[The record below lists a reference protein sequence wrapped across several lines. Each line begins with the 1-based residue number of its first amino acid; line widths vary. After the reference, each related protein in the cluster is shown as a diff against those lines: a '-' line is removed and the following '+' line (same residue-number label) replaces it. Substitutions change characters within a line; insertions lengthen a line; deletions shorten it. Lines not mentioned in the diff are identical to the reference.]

1 MKIDSLN
8 IRHIPVCIL
17 ILIISFHA
25 DVVSADPI
33 IRIIS
38 DKATAPQTSPD
49 GSTAREWP
57 ASSPR
62 ERTTI
67 RIIGDKPVTTPQF
80 TTKHVAGQEPGS
92 PSAGKN
98 IRIVGDKRE
107 TVQKKSPVETAE
119 VKKLAKEQ
127 IEREKAEAARQ
138 AAIKLEQEQ
147 LEARNAEET
156 RIEAEKQEKLA
167 REKEEQEKAVI
178 EAARQSAL
186 KLEQEQLAARKA
198 EEARKEAEKQEKLAR
213 EKEEQEK
220 AAIEATRQAILKRE
234 QEQLA
239 TRKAEEARR
248 ESEKAEQERATALKA
263 HEEQI
268 ATTGKSMPEAAP
280 SEKTNS
286 AVRLP
291 DQVSIP
297 DDSLRPTIISLD
309 TGAKQESGDD
319 FAGQIPATIMELYLS
334 AKANDPVL
342 KRSEAK
348 VSGSKADSDVLLSTL
363 LPHLDSSA
371 GIKHI
376 SQTLSNYTPNDV
388 NNNYSALNY
397 NVTARMTLLHVPT
410 LYSLSAAAAG
420 LSIEQAGVVAAR
432 QNLIVKFTDSYFSL
446 LKAQVDKQIA
456 VGEINRLKV
465 VLDQSKAFLKAG
477 TGDIIAVYEA
487 QSRLDSASADLTR
500 CESTLRLAEQK
511 LSTVVGKPVRS
522 IVNYLPRI
530 PEGPNPDNLDW
541 WVATMEKEQPAV
553 RQARE
558 GLTQT
563 SEQKKAAKAEYFPIL
578 QASGG
583 YDVNRGTAALPTAE
597 VRQWFVG
604 ASISLPLYSGGETA
618 AKIRRAVVSEEE
630 RRLIFDETMDQ
641 HRESVKQAFYN
652 LRYNISFI
660 KALEQKKASA
670 EIQLAAI
677 SKGRKIG
684 TRNAVDLLNAEQAYS
699 IALRDYQY
707 ALYDNFIR
715 VIQLKSAAG
724 ILVEEDVSDI
734 SKAVAPILISK
745 LNSLVSSITR

>member
-1 MKIDSLN
+1 MKILSLY
-8 IRHIPVCIL
+8 IRRITVSIL
-17 ILIISFHA
+17 ILTVSFYA
-25 DVVSADPI
+25 DSVSADQV
-33 IRIIS
+33 IRVIS
-38 DKATAPQTSPD
+38 DKTTVPQTSPD
-49 GSTAREWP
+49 ESTAREWP
-57 ASSPR
+57 VSPR
-62 ERTTI
+62 ESTTI
-67 RIIGDKPVTTPQF
+67 RISGDKPVTTTPQPA
-80 TTKHVAGQEPGS
+80 TKHVAGQEPGS

-98 IRIVGDKRE
+98 IRIIGEKTE
-107 TVQKKSPVETAE
+107 TVQKKGAIETAE
-119 VKKLAKEQ
+119 EKELAKDKIEQ
-127 IEREKAEAARQ
+127 EKAEAARQ

-147 LEARNAEET
+147 LAARKAEET
-156 RIEAEKQEKLA
+156 RREAEKQEKLA
-167 REKEEQEKAVI
+167 REKEEREKAAV
-178 EAARQSAL
+178 EAARQAAI

-198 EEARKEAEKQEKLAR
+198 EEARKEAERQEKLAR
-213 EKEEQEK
+213 EKEDQEK
-220 AAIEATRQAILKRE
+220 AAAEAIRQATLKRE
-234 QEQLA
+234 QEQQA
-239 TRKAEEARR
+239 ARKTEEALR
-248 ESEKAEQERATALKA
+248 KAEQERAAVLKA

-268 ATTGKSMPEAAP
+268 TSVGESRPEAA
-280 SEKTNS
+280 SEKSTGT
-286 AVRLP
+286 ARLP
-291 DQVSIP
+291 EQVHIS
-297 DDSLRPTIISLD
+297 DDFPQPANIELPPA
-309 TGAKQESGDD
+309 AKQDSGNDD
-319 FAGQIPATIMELYLS
+319 IAGQPPATIMELYLS
-334 AKANDPVL
+334 AKTNDPVL
-342 KRSEAK
+342 RRSETK
-348 VSGSKADSDVLLSTL
+348 VTGSKADSDVLLSTL

-371 GIKHI
+371 GIKQI
-376 SQTLSNYTPNDV
+376 SQTLSNYTPNDI

-410 LYSLSAAAAG
+410 LYSLSAASAG
-420 LSIEQAGVVAAR
+420 LSIEQAGVAAAR

-456 VGEINRLKV
+456 VGEINRLKL

-522 IVNYLPRI
+522 IVNYLPQI
-530 PEGPNPDNLDW
+530 PAGPNPDDLDW

-618 AKIRRAVVSEEE
+618 AKVRRAVASEEE

-724 ILVEEDVSDI
+724 ILVEEDLLDV
-734 SKAVAPILISK
+734 SKAVAPILVSK

>member
-1 MKIDSLN
+1 
-8 IRHIPVCIL
+8 
-17 ILIISFHA
+17 
-25 DVVSADPI
+25 
-33 IRIIS
+33 
-38 DKATAPQTSPD
+38 
-49 GSTAREWP
+49 
-57 ASSPR
+57 
-62 ERTTI
+62 
-67 RIIGDKPVTTPQF
+67 
-80 TTKHVAGQEPGS
+80 
-92 PSAGKN
+92 
-98 IRIVGDKRE
+98 
-107 TVQKKSPVETAE
+107 VE
-119 VKKLAKEQ
+119 Q
-127 IEREKAEAARQ
+127 EKAEAARQ
-138 AAIKLEQEQ
+138 AAIKYEQEQ
-147 LEARNAEET
+147 LAARKAEEAR
-156 RIEAEKQEKLA
+156 REAEKQEKLA
-167 REKEEQEKAVI
+167 REKEEREKAAI
-178 EAARQSAL
+178 EAARQAAI

-198 EEARKEAEKQEKLAR
+198 EEARREAERQEALAR
-213 EKEEQEK
+213 EKEEREK

-234 QEQLA
+234 QEELA
-239 TRKAEEARR
+239 ARKAEEAR
-248 ESEKAEQERATALKA
+248 KALL
-263 HEEQI
+263 
-268 ATTGKSMPEAAP
+268 EAAP
-280 SEKTNS
+280 AEKADNPLRQPEAPVHAAESQQPSSS
-286 AVRLP
+286 A
-291 DQVSIP
+291 
-297 DDSLRPTIISLD
+297 
-309 TGAKQESGDD
+309 GAKQVSGDD
-319 FAGQIPATIMELYLS
+319 DATDQPPATIMELYLA

-342 KRSEAK
+342 RRSEAK

-371 GIKHI
+371 GIKQI

-420 LSIEQAGVVAAR
+420 ISIEQAGVVAAR
-432 QNLIVKFTDSYFSL
+432 QNLIVKLTDSYFSL

-456 VGEINRLKV
+456 LGEINRLKL

-500 CESTLRLAEQK
+500 SESTLRLAEQK

-522 IVNYLPRI
+522 IVNYLPRA

-541 WVATMEKEQPAV
+541 WVATMEREQPAI

-563 SEQKKAAKAEYFPIL
+563 SEQRKAAKAEYFPIL

-618 AKIRRAVVSEEE
+618 AKVRRAVASEEE
-630 RRLIFDETMDQ
+630 RRLVLDETMDQ
-641 HRESVKQAFYN
+641 QRESVKQAFYN

-670 EIQLAAI
+670 EIQLAAV

-684 TRNAVDLLNAEQAYS
+684 TRNAVDVLNAEQAYS
-699 IALRDYQY
+699 IALRDHQY

-724 ILVEEDVSDI
+724 ILAEEDVTEVSR
-734 SKAVAPILISK
+734 AVAPFMISK
-745 LNSLVSSITR
+745 LNSLVSSLAK